1 MEQKTKR
8 RGRPKMENLQEK
20 KVAMFVC
27 VTQKCKDKASRLK
40 AQGTDVNT
48 IIEDY
53 INSWK

>member
-1 MEQKTKR
+1 
-8 RGRPKMENLQEK
+8 MENLQEK

-40 AQGTDVNT
+40 AQGIDVNT
-48 IIEDY
+48 IIEDF